1 MPKETKNAKKI
12 NPYILK
18 DAELMPCEY
27 CKYTRKAHNNITSM
41 IDDKNL
47 KIKENKNNISQ
58 KQIFGTEPKKNKKS
72 KGKKKKY

>member
-1 MPKETKNAKKI
+1 MPKETKNAKKL

-27 CKYTRKAHNNITSM
+27 CKMTKKGHNNITSM

-58 KQIFGTEPKKNKKS
+58 KKIFGTEPNKNKKS
-72 KGKKKKY
+72 KDKKKRL